1 MLFFRGIEK
10 ETKRCF
16 FTTVAYRTRETLLGI
31 IKSNILPGTT
41 VTCIS
46 GCWKAY
52 DILDRDGFE
61 HLKVN
66 HSLNFVYQDTRTHTK
81 TTESM
86 WRALKISL
94 PCSKR
99 NSKVSLQR
107 LMKAKSQ
114 ELVQSNKKIFLH
126 LPH

>member
-1 MLFFRGIEK
+1 MLLYYSGIQN
-10 ETKRCF
+10 KRN
-16 FTTVAYRTRETLLGI
+16 TPRH
-31 IKSNILPGTT
+31 KNILPGTT

-99 NSKVSLQR
+99 NSKVSLKR
-107 LMKAKSQ
+107 LMK
-114 ELVQSNKKIFLH
+114 ELVQSNKKIFVH